1 MIMTG
6 RKIFRVI
13 LILEVMTWGIVDLP
27 DLIADNIGGGILGTL
42 LLSST
47 SLIYFMTKK
56 QKMMNKFELLLAML
70 ILPIALSY
78 VLYGGSLVSKK

>member
-27 DLIADNIGGGILGTL
+27 DLIAGNIRGGLFGTL

-56 QKMMNKFELLLAML
+56 QKMMSKFELLLAML
-70 ILPIALSY
+70 ILAIDLE
-78 VLYGGSLVSKK
+78 

>member
-27 DLIADNIGGGILGTL
+27 DLIAGNIGGGILGTL
-42 LLSST
+42 LLTST

-56 QKMMNKFELLLAML
+56 QKM
-70 ILPIALSY
+70 IS
-78 VLYGGSLVSKK
+78 